1 MPMPSE
7 PASQPAADLQP
18 HAERLRRLWRL
29 PGIGLG
35 RIGAD
40 GGARIAVAGLRARG
54 APDAVGL
61 DDRWHIGSITKSM
74 TALLLARLAARDG
87 IDLDTPLGDLAALPM
102 HPDLARQSLRALLAH
117 RAGLA
122 ANPPR
127 AAWSVTG
134 APDAEAPEGPLRD
147 RVLAPH
153 LLVPPRPGKF
163 RYSNL
168 GYMLAGH
175 IAEQIGG
182 DPWKVLLRREIA
194 APLGLGSLGFGP
206 PPAPNPQGHGSLLS
220 RLLTLRGYGPA
231 PGRPVAHDSALA
243 DLSPAFGPAGQVHLS
258 LADLLRYGAA
268 VAALA
273 RGQDGIVPARTFG
286 DLTSGRDYA
295 GGWVLGPGA
304 LRHNGSNGLWM
315 ADLRIDTAA
324 PRVTALVTNTGSLG
338 AIIAAGTSGWRRQVG
353 RAAPVRTGS

>member
-1 MPMPSE
+1 MQTIPE
-7 PASQPAADLQP
+7 PASEPSADLLR

-29 PGIGLG
+29 PGVGLG

-40 GGARIAVAGLRARG
+40 GMARIAVAGLRARG
-54 APDAVGL
+54 APDAVEPG
-61 DDRWHIGSITKSM
+61 DRWHIGSITKSM
-74 TALLLARLAARDG
+74 TALLLARLTARDG
-87 IDLDTPLGDLAALPM
+87 IGLDTPLGDLAALPL

-127 AAWSVTG
+127 AGWSVAG
-134 APDAEAPEGPLRD
+134 VPDAQAPEGPLRD

-153 LLVPPRPGKF
+153 LLDKPRPGKF

-175 IAEQIGG
+175 VVEQIG
-182 DPWKVLLRREIA
+182 DAPWKVLLRREIA

-231 PGRPVAHDSALA
+231 PGRPAAHDPALA
-243 DLSPAFGPAGQVHLS
+243 DLSPAFGSAGLVHLS
-258 LADLLRYGAA
+258 LPDLLSYGGA
-268 VAALA
+268 VATLA
-273 RGQDGIVPARTFG
+273 GGQDGIVPARTFD
-286 DLTSGRDYA
+286 DLISGRDYA
-295 GGWVLGPGA
+295 GGWVLGPGV
-304 LRHNGSNGLWM
+304 LRHDGSNGLWM
-315 ADLRIDTAA
+315 ADLRIERAA

-338 AIIAAGTSGWRRQVG
+338 AVIAAGTSGWRRQDG
-353 RAAPVRTGS
+353 RTARVQSGS